1 MNAGGL
7 ARGHGARVAAI
18 ALEHFTRPHREPR
31 AVDGAEAPPVHVEAD
46 RAARSEYWTTGEVIK
61 QRRRTDKRLNDPYL
75 DL

>member
-1 MNAGGL
+1 MENAKVIWEELGL
-7 ARGHGARVAAI
+7 
-18 ALEHFTRPHREPR
+18 
-31 AVDGAEAPPVHVEAD
+31 PPLKPDMPWYGYSLGQWPEEFQIEAD